1 MPVKSAKDYQS
12 GSYPDIVEFYPTK
25 IDTAHIYNFL
35 SQEYREPQT
44 STRKYEDPEVLIQ
57 SAKRMRQ
64 AWTTDESDFWHGR
77 SLHSYRETI
86 FNKKQR
92 EDKCWEIIH
101 DFVEKNQHILNIID
115 DMIVS

>member
-1 MPVKSAKDYQS
+1 MPVKSAKDCKVVVI
-12 GSYPDIVEFYPTK
+12 DIVEFYPTK

-64 AWTTDESDFWHGR
+64 AWTTDESDFWYGR
-77 SLHSYRETI
+77 SLHSYRNTLI
-86 FNKKQR
+86 RNKER
-92 EDKCWEIIH
+92 TSVGRL
-101 DFVEKNQHILNIID
+101 FTTL
-115 DMIVS
+115 